1 MTLPVAILAGGLANR
16 LRPATETI
24 PKALLEVA
32 GRPFLFHQL
41 EWLRKEGARSVVL
54 CVAYLG
60 EQIQAVVGEG
70 QQFGLAVEYSYDG
83 DRLLGTGGAL
93 QKALGK
99 LGKVF
104 FVMYGDSYLTCSL
117 QDVERAYFVAGQP
130 ALMTVFR
137 NDGRWDTSNVLFQ
150 EGQILRH
157 DKKSPSPKMQYID
170 YGLNVMSASVF
181 AAWEQRDA
189 FDLGNVLT
197 ALSER
202 SELAGYEVKERFY
215 EIGSHQGL
223 KDAHDFLSRRSEK

>member
-16 LRPATETI
+16 LRPVTETI

-54 CVAYLG
+54 CVGYLG

-93 QKALGK
+93 RKALNK
-99 LGKVF
+99 LGKFF

-117 QDVERAYFVAGQP
+117 QDVERAYFAAGEP
-130 ALMTVFR
+130 GLMTVFR

-150 EGQILRH
+150 DGQILRH
-157 DKKSPSPKMQYID
+157 DKKSPSPKMRHID
-170 YGLNVMSASVF
+170 YGLNVLSASVF
-181 AAWEQRDA
+181 AAWEHRDA
-189 FDLGNVLT
+189 FDLRDVLT
-197 ALSER
+197 GLSER
-202 SELAGYEVKERFY
+202 GELAGYEVKERFY
-215 EIGSHQGL
+215 EIGSQQGL
-223 KDAHDFLSRRSEK
+223 RDAQDFLSRRAEK